1 MTASDRIL
9 DLAIIGSGIA
19 GLAAAHAARDTGL
32 TCMILDKGR
41 RVGGRVSTKR
51 AGCFTFNH
59 GAQFLTARA
68 PAFVSATETAI
79 AQAALVRWHVAGRD
93 ALVGQPTMRDFPD
106 FLQQGLSVRQQ
117 TEIATIRHDSDSI
130 CLVDQDGETVSAR
143 QVIVTAPAPQAAR
156 LLQTAAPD
164 LAALAATASY
174 APCWTAMYGFD
185 AAPPAHDPAPVGDA
199 DGPVGWA
206 LWESDRPG
214 GDPSNHALTVQAA
227 PGWSI
232 EHLED
237 EAADVARALLL
248 AWQDASG
255 QTVGTPA
262 LTSTH
267 RWRYARVVT
276 PAAAD
281 EPVISPCG
289 RLAVAGDWLGGAR
302 IENAFLSGAQ
312 AAAALAAARHS
323 L

>member
-32 TCMILDKGR
+32 TCVILDKGR

-51 AGCFTFNH
+51 ARGFTFNH

-68 PAFVSATETAI
+68 PAFVSATEIAI
-79 AQAALVRWHVAGRD
+79 AHEALARWHVAGRD
-93 ALVGQPTMRDFPD
+93 ALAGQPTMRDFPN
-106 FLQQGLSVRQQ
+106 FLQKGITVRQQ
-117 TEIATIRHDSDSI
+117 TEISAIRYGRDSI
-130 CLVDQDGETVSAR
+130 RLVDTTGEAFTAR
-143 QVIVTAPAPQAAR
+143 QVIVTAPAPQAER
-156 LLQTAAPD
+156 LLQTVAPE
-164 LAALAATASY
+164 LADLAATASY

-185 AAPPAHDPAPVGDA
+185 AAPPAHDPAPIGDA

-214 GDPSNHALTVQAA
+214 GDLSNHALTVQAA

-237 EAADVARALLL
+237 DAADVAEALLL
-248 AWQDASG
+248 AWQEASG

-262 LTSTH
+262 LISAH

-276 PAAAD
+276 AAAAG
-281 EPVISPCG
+281 ETVVSHCG
-289 RLAVAGDWLGGAR
+289 RLAVGGDWLGGAR
-302 IENAFLSGAQ
+302 IENAFLSGAR
-312 AAAALAAARHS
+312 AADALAAARHS